1 MRPKKPKATSEG
13 DLFRARLDQIIN
25 LKHELVQ
32 LAAKIDWDFIDR
44 EIAPLYSDKGRP
56 GIETRFVIGLVL
68 LKHIYGLSDEGVCE
82 RWVYDPYFQHFT
94 GEEFFQH
101 VFPHERSDLS
111 HWRKRLGDKLEL
123 LLAESLR
130 VAHET
135 GALRTRDLKRVTVD
149 TTVQPKAITFPTDA
163 KLLHAAIKGLNRLAG
178 KCTVRLRQSYSRIA
192 KRAAMMASRY
202 AHAKQFKRH
211 HRQLRLLRSRLGRII
226 RDIRRKIAGQPQLET
241 VFEGPLARAA
251 QIRSQQQRQ
260 RGWKL
265 YSFHAPEVEC
275 IGKGKASAPYEFGVK
290 ASIVTTN
297 GCPPGGQ
304 FVLHASSLPG
314 NPYDGHTLG
323 AVVDAT
329 EKLTGCAIERAYVDK
344 GYRGHDATNPRRV
357 FISGQKRGVFGVI
370 KRELKRRSAIEPVIG
385 HMKTDGHL
393 GRCHLKGRDGDA
405 ANVILC
411 AIGHNLRRVLAWLRA
426 LLRLILLAL
435 GPAFVAAPILK
446 AAS

>member
-1 MRPKKPKATSEG
+1 MRPKKPETTGEG

-32 LAAKIDWDFIDR
+32 LAAKIDWDGIDR

-56 GIETRFVIGLVL
+56 AIASRFLIGLLL
-68 LKHIYGLSDEGVCE
+68 LKHIYGLSDEDVCE

-94 GEEFFQH
+94 GFEFFQH
-101 VFPHERSDLS
+101 EFPHERSDLS
-111 HWRKRLGDKLEL
+111 HWRKRLGNKLEL

-135 GALRTRDLKRVTVD
+135 GALRTRHLKRVTVD

-163 KLLHAAIKGLNRLAG
+163 KLVHAAIKGLNRLARAHG
-178 KCTVRLRQSYSRIA
+178 VRLRQSYRRIA
-192 KRAAMMASRY
+192 KRAAMMAGRY

-211 HRQLRLLRSRLGRII
+211 RRQLRSLRTWLGRLI
-226 RDIRRKIAGQPQLET
+226 RDIRRRIVGQPQLEAA
-241 VFEGPLARAA
+241 FERSLSRAA
-251 QIRSQQQRQ
+251 QIRSQEQRQ
-260 RGWKL
+260 RGYKL

-297 GCPPGGQ
+297 ARAPGGQ
-304 FVLHASSLPG
+304 FVLHAKALPG

-323 AVVDAT
+323 EVIEAT
-329 EKLTGCAIERAYVDK
+329 EKLTGCPVERAYVDK
-344 GYRGHDATNPRRV
+344 GYCGHKTTNPRRV

-370 KRELKRRSAIEPVIG
+370 KRELRRRSAIEPVIG
-385 HMKTDGHL
+385 HMKSDGHL
-393 GRCHLKGRDGDA
+393 GRCHLKGREGDA
-405 ANVILC
+405 ANLLLTAV
-411 AIGHNLRRVLAWLRA
+411 GHNLRLVLAWLSLLLHLILNA
-426 LLRLILLAL
+426 LLRLL
-435 GPAFVAAPILK
+435 AAPTALK
-446 AAS
+446 WAS

>member
-1 MRPKKPKATSEG
+1 
-13 DLFRARLDQIIN
+13 
-25 LKHELVQ
+25 
-32 LAAKIDWDFIDR
+32 
-44 EIAPLYSDKGRP
+44 
-56 GIETRFVIGLVL
+56 
-68 LKHIYGLSDEGVCE
+68 
-82 RWVYDPYFQHFT
+82 
-94 GEEFFQH
+94 
-101 VFPHERSDLS
+101 
-111 HWRKRLGDKLEL
+111 
-123 LLAESLR
+123 
-130 VAHET
+130 
-135 GALRTRDLKRVTVD
+135 
-149 TTVQPKAITFPTDA
+149 
-163 KLLHAAIKGLNRLAG
+163 
-178 KCTVRLRQSYSRIA
+178 
-192 KRAAMMASRY
+192 MMAGRY

-226 RDIRRKIAGQPQLET
+226 RDIRRKIAGQPQLEAI
-241 VFEGPLARAA
+241 FEAPLARAA

-304 FVLHASSLPG
+304 FVLHANSLPG

-344 GYRGHDATNPRRV
+344 GYRGHDTTNPRRV
-357 FISGQKRGVFGVI
+357 FISGQKRGVFGII
-370 KRELKRRSAIEPVIG
+370 KRELKRRSAIEPIIG

-393 GRCHLKGRDGDA
+393 GRCHLKGREGDA
-405 ANVILC
+405 ANVILS
-411 AIGHNLRRVLAWLRA
+411 AVGHNLRRVLAWLTA

-435 GPAFVAAPILK
+435 GQAFLFAPPLK
-446 AAS
+446 GAS